1 MSGQGKVLDV
11 QLVQLVKEK
20 GEGGK
25 KERGGRKER
34 KNMGRGGEHGF

>member
-25 KERGGRKER
+25 KERGEER
-34 KNMGRGGEHGF
+34 KGRTWGGEYGF